1 MRFYHNCIVLG
12 RGNNM
17 NSTIVTIFAYCASK
31 SGGEA
36 SYPGGSP
43 ILVLLGLL
51 RAIIQSTLAKPL
63 YLSLMT

>member
-1 MRFYHNCIVLG
+1 
-12 RGNNM
+12 M
-17 NSTIVTIFAYCASK
+17 NSTIVRYSEFESK

-51 RAIIQSTLAKPL
+51 LAIIQSAFAKPL
-63 YLSLMT
+63 YLSLMA